1 MRAAALAL
9 VALALAL
16 SGCETTAEK
25 SAKLEKRALRAASH
39 IRAATGLSLGHASR
53 VVQVVDSTVL
63 HSSEGTAV
71 AVTLRNLSAQA
82 VGGMPIAVTVHDSRG
97 SSLYS
102 NATPGLAHS
111 LTTVPLIGAHGELTW
126 IDDQVTL
133 TGTSSGASAKV
144 GEGETVHGAAPRL
157 TLQGTSLF
165 EEPGS
170 GFAEKG
176 TVANRSSVAQRELV
190 VYATARR
197 GGKIVAAGRAVIA
210 QVPAGGT
217 APFQLFFIGN
227 PQGAQVQLSA
237 PPSTLR

>member
-1 MRAAALAL
+1 VRAAALAL
-9 VALALAL
+9 VALAMAL

-25 SAKLEKRALRAASH
+25 SAKLERQALRAASH
-39 IRAATGLSLGHASR
+39 IRAASGLSVGRASR
-53 VVQVVDSTVL
+53 VVQVVDSAVL

-82 VGGMPIAVTVHDSRG
+82 VGGIPIAVTVHASQG
-97 SSLYS
+97 SAAYS
-102 NATPGLAHS
+102 NAIPGLAHS
-111 LTTVPLIGAHGELTW
+111 LTTAPLIEAHGELTW
-126 IDDQVTL
+126 VDDQVSL
-133 TGTSSGASAKV
+133 TGTASGASAKV
-144 GEGETVHGAAPRL
+144 GEGETVRGASPRL
-157 TLQGTSLF
+157 TLEGTSLF

-176 TVANRSSVAQRELV
+176 TVVNHSSVAQHELV

-197 GGKIVAAGRAVIA
+197 SAKIVAAGRAVIA

-227 PQGAQVQLSA
+227 PQGAQLELSV

>member
-9 VALALAL
+9 VALAVAL

-25 SAKLEKRALRAASH
+25 SAKLEKQALRAASH
-39 IRAATGLSLGHASR
+39 IRAATGLSLGPTSK
-53 VVQVVDSTVL
+53 VVQVVDSAVL
-63 HSSEGTAV
+63 HSSEGAAV

-82 VGGMPIAVTVHDSRG
+82 VGDMPIAVTVHDSQG
-97 SSLYS
+97 SSVYS

-111 LTTVPLIGAHGELTW
+111 LTTAPLIEAHSELTW

-144 GEGETVHGAAPRL
+144 GVGQTVHGAAPLL
-157 TLQGTSLF
+157 TLEGTSLF

-176 TVANRSSVAQRELV
+176 TVVNHSSVAQHELA

-197 GGKIVAAGRAVIA
+197 GVKIVAAGRAVIA
-210 QVPAGGT
+210 QVPAGAS

-227 PQGAQVQLSA
+227 PQGAQLELSV
-237 PPSTLR
+237 PPTTLR